1 MSLSSVLSSSHVRS
15 LGLRWRAILEVEFED
30 PRRDDASDGSADEL
44 VHQVDTTGDEVGSEK
59 PVGVELDD
67 GPRADCGHRR
77 QHDRH
82 VGEPRSHLDVG
93 EQREFDHDCERH
105 RGHPEVE
112 RVLRDPLR
120 ADSRHDGG
128 EDRQPDDFGREHHRP
143 VPEHDRG
150 NQQNPE
156 RADEEHRP
164 DRLAVDDADRDCQCE
179 EADEEPTHP
188 VRVVARYRFE
198 RVHGKVDGFHAIEG
212 FAPSGRLRGRAFCSL
227 GTGTDTED
235 TLMSAPSEK
244 RDMNVL
250 PDTSVVIDG
259 RISERVEDG
268 DFEGATVLV
277 PEAVVAELE
286 AQANSGAESGW
297 DGLSELQRLADLA
310 DEETIELKYVG
321 ERPDAT
327 EKGLASEGEID
338 ALIRDLAAEHDAVFV
353 TSDVVQS
360 EVAEAK
366 GVEVE
371 YISPRTDD
379 DSEIGRLSIEEY
391 FDDQTMSVHLRSG
404 LEPKAKRGD
413 VGDMHYQQIRDEVTS
428 EEDVREIAQEIIDGA
443 KESNE
448 GFIELNEPGMTIVQF
463 RDYRIA
469 IAEPPFADAWE
480 ITAVRPIVK
489 TDMEDYEYA
498 DELKERLL
506 EHQRGVL
513 IAGSPGA
520 GKSTFAQAVGE
531 FLAENDF
538 AVKTMEKPRDLQV
551 GPEITQY
558 TELGGEMEKTA
569 DSLLMVRPDYTIYD
583 EVRKT
588 DDFEVFA
595 DMRLAG
601 VGMIGVVHATRAID
615 ALQRLVGR
623 VELGMIPQI
632 VDTVVYI
639 EAGEINKVYDVSTQV
654 KVPEGL
660 MEEDLARPVIMIQD
674 FETGRPEYEI
684 YTFNRQVVTVP
695 LNEGEREESGVS
707 KLAKQE
713 IEREIQSVARG
724 AVDVEVQGQNRAT
737 VYVTED
743 DISYVIGKGG
753 GRIEDIENRLGI
765 DIDVRTH
772 DEKPQS
778 ASSGSSGAGGAGAGG
793 SPGEVVTPE
802 ITSRHIVLPT
812 DGHSGETVEVEA
824 DGEYLFTATVGR
836 GGDIQVSRGSAIA
849 EELERAIDRERQIR
863 VVRS

>member
-1 MSLSSVLSSSHVRS
+1 
-15 LGLRWRAILEVEFED
+15 
-30 PRRDDASDGSADEL
+30 
-44 VHQVDTTGDEVGSEK
+44 
-59 PVGVELDD
+59 
-67 GPRADCGHRR
+67 
-77 QHDRH
+77 
-82 VGEPRSHLDVG
+82 
-93 EQREFDHDCERH
+93 
-105 RGHPEVE
+105 
-112 RVLRDPLR
+112 
-120 ADSRHDGG
+120 
-128 EDRQPDDFGREHHRP
+128 
-143 VPEHDRG
+143 
-150 NQQNPE
+150 
-156 RADEEHRP
+156 
-164 DRLAVDDADRDCQCE
+164 
-179 EADEEPTHP
+179 
-188 VRVVARYRFE
+188 
-198 RVHGKVDGFHAIEG
+198 
-212 FAPSGRLRGRAFCSL
+212 
-227 GTGTDTED
+227 
-235 TLMSAPSEK
+235 
-244 RDMNVL
+244 MNVL

-259 RISERVEDG
+259 RVSERVEDG
-268 DFEGATVLV
+268 DFEDATVLV

-310 DEETIELKYVG
+310 DEGTIELKYVG
-321 ERPDAT
+321 ERPDAD
-327 EKGLASEGEID
+327 EKGRASEGEID
-338 ALIRDLAAEHDAVFV
+338 ALIRELAVEHDAVFV

-366 GVEVE
+366 GIDVE

-391 FDDQTMSVHLRSG
+391 FDDKTMSVHLRAG
-404 LEPKAKRGD
+404 VEPKAKRGD
-413 VGDMHYQQIRDEVTS
+413 VGDMHYQQIRDDVTS
-428 EEDVREIAQEIIDGA
+428 EDDVREIAQEIIDGA

-448 GFIELNEPGMTIVQF
+448 GFIELDEPGMTIVQF
-463 RDYRIA
+463 RNYRIA

-489 TDMEDYEYA
+489 TDMDDYEYA
-498 DELKERLL
+498 DELKDRLL

-513 IAGSPGA
+513 ISGSPGA

-558 TELGGEMEKTA
+558 TELGGQMAKTA

-639 EAGEINKVYDVSTQV
+639 EAGKIEKVYDVTTEV
-654 KVPEGL
+654 KVPSG
-660 MEEDLARPVIMIQD
+660 MQAEDLARPVIQVRD

-695 LNEGEREESGVS
+695 LNEGEQEESGVS

-724 AVDVEVQGQNRAT
+724 AVDVDVQGQNRAT

-778 ASSGSSGAGGAGAGG
+778 ASGASSGGAGGATGG
-793 SPGEVVTPE
+793 SRGEVVTPD

-812 DGHSGETVEVEA
+812 EGHSGETVEVEA

-849 EELERAIDRERQIR
+849 EELERAIDREQQIT
-863 VVRS
+863 VVRT